1 LANKKQ
7 LTITLTTKRFNSEEK
22 KNDDQ
27 NKKLLQQST
36 LNCERSHSGMV
47 SNKNSTPF
55 KREDQKTK
63 KEANATTAT

>member
-1 LANKKQ
+1 
-7 LTITLTTKRFNSEEK
+7 
-22 KNDDQ
+22 
-27 NKKLLQQST
+27 
-36 LNCERSHSGMV
+36 MV